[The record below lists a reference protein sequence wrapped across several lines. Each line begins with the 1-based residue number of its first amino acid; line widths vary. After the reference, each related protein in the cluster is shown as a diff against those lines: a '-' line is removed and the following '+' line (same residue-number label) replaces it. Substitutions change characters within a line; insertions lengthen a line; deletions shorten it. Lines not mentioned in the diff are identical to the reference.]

1 MNSSQSNSNASYWQY
16 KEDTSYVLRWIE
28 QTAKACGWK
37 RNQTKQAVPGSSTP
51 GPAIAQSSAAT
62 NAPANKTTAS
72 GTKAAGSG
80 RLKGKERTAAKKK
93 AVEAA
98 AIEKEK
104 KDGKERDIVFSAL
117 EILDQANLI
126 SNCLSKSKSS
136 SNVSRPPSSV

>member
-1 MNSSQSNSNASYWQY
+1 MNSSQSISNASYWQY

-28 QTAKACGWK
+28 QTAKACGWN
-37 RNQTKQAVPGSSTP
+37 RKQAKQTVPGPSTR
-51 GPAIAQSSAAT
+51 GPAT
-62 NAPANKTTAS
+62 DAPANDATVS
-72 GTKAAGSG
+72 GTKPAGSG

-98 AIEKEK
+98 GIEKEK

-126 SNCLSKSKSS
+126 SNCLSKSSS
-136 SNVSRPPSSV
+136 SVSRPPSSV